1 MKVILLED
9 VKGVG
14 KKGEA
19 VNASEGYAKNFLI
32 PRKLGVEA
40 NPSNL
45 NEIKL
50 RKQSEDKR
58 KAEELAAAKELKAK
72 IEEKVVKIAVKTGDN
87 GKLFGS
93 VTNKEIA
100 LALEAQAG
108 IKMDKKKIV
117 LDDQIKMVGEKTVV
131 VKIHPQVSA
140 ELKVA
145 IIEA

>member
-1 MKVILLED
+1 MKVILIED
-9 VKGVG
+9 VKNVG
-14 KKGEA
+14 KKGEV

-40 NPSNL
+40 NASNL
-45 NEIKL
+45 NDIKL
-50 RKQSEDKR
+50 KKQSEDKR
-58 KAEELAAAKELKAK
+58 KAEELAEAKELKGK
-72 IEEKVVKIAVKTGDN
+72 IEEKTIKISVKTGDN

-100 LALEAQAG
+100 VALEEQAG
-108 IKMDKKKIV
+108 IKVDKKKVV

-131 VKIHPQVSA
+131 IKIHPQVSA